1 MRAGFHFSSSRSK
14 RKFPVFSPL
23 WRPMVD
29 AMEAVATADSAPR
42 RRPRPRQSLRP
53 RRFATGM
60 ASFDKA
66 AWRLL
71 SDMTAEVHHGEMII
85 LPGRAVTFRR
95 MTGGSSVAGTAHG
108 HHLLARHLSTAVS
121 LPRWSRSA
129 SWVIDHLKWTQA
141 SSASSGRRSGLNPH
155 RKQGPW

>member
-1 MRAGFHFSSSRSK
+1 
-14 RKFPVFSPL
+14 
-23 WRPMVD
+23 MVD

-42 RRPRPRQSLRP
+42 RRPQPRQSLRP

-71 SDMTAEVHHGEMII
+71 SDMTAEVHQGEMII

-95 MTGGSSVAGTAHG
+95 MTGGSSVVAGTAHV

-121 LPRWSRSA
+121 LPR
-129 SWVIDHLKWTQA
+129 
-141 SSASSGRRSGLNPH
+141 
-155 RKQGPW
+155 